1 MTYALQA
8 ALDYSKRGFSVI
20 PITWK
25 REEPNKMKKP
35 LVGWREWEHRRAD
48 ETQIRAWWKLW
59 PNAGVAIV
67 TGKISG
73 IVVMDADIYKGATIE
88 GLPPTTMIA
97 NTGGGGQHHFYKYIE
112 GARNRAGANGMDV
125 RAEGGY
131 VVAPPSM
138 HVSGTPYSWDPD
150 EEPGNITIQEMVDL
164 SPTKS
169 DLEKL
174 KAPAV
179 GPGTQSPMFERK
191 TWLLDAATDGMNEGG
206 RNDGVARLAGYYAG
220 KGLPYDLTLK
230 HCVDA
235 NAESKPPLDH
245 DEVVRT
251 VQSICNSEAR
261 KQAGETKPAPLK
273 PGQIPVD
280 DNEELEF
287 IGFDDYAEKYGG
299 KETQWLLPGFVTDC
313 TIGFFV
319 GPPGSYK
326 TWGELDMAVSIA
338 EGLPFLGHVMPE
350 RTGTVMMFQ
359 QEDSHTTISERIA
372 TIWAGR
378 VGLKKPKII
387 DGVFTWECHEKKS
400 NIQIYEKRS
409 FRFDNPNAMAN
420 LEKMLIKYKPVVIF
434 MDPFYSLVPIDDN
447 MEKAASYMFGL
458 KLLRD
463 TYNVSFF
470 MVHHTNK
477 SSLGSSGR
485 GGMWGSQFL
494 NAFLETRFD
503 FHNIAGCPS
512 SIVMQRRSKDGGPKD
527 PIRVDFDIF
536 DATSD
541 TPGEWRFN
549 TQVTDIDERR
559 MKELINP
566 DRDFDD
572 NEGGPTKKKYPK
584 RKPASAPARAPLAVV
599 PQDQQV
605 KEEAIFKIVA
615 SGKLG
620 PMNIDKLEAPLRDV
634 FDSIYNAGRIRL
646 SDDLKTYHK
655 VLTLS
660 VSSSR

>member
-1 MTYALQA
+1 
-8 ALDYSKRGFSVI
+8 
-20 PITWK
+20 
-25 REEPNKMKKP
+25 
-35 LVGWREWEHRRAD
+35 
-48 ETQIRAWWKLW
+48 
-59 PNAGVAIV
+59 
-67 TGKISG
+67 
-73 IVVMDADIYKGATIE
+73 
-88 GLPPTTMIA
+88 
-97 NTGGGGQHHFYKYIE
+97 
-112 GARNRAGANGMDV
+112 
-125 RAEGGY
+125 
-131 VVAPPSM
+131 
-138 HVSGTPYSWDPD
+138 
-150 EEPGNITIQEMVDL
+150 
-164 SPTKS
+164 
-169 DLEKL
+169 
-174 KAPAV
+174 
-179 GPGTQSPMFERK
+179 
-191 TWLLDAATDGMNEGG
+191 
-206 RNDGVARLAGYYAG
+206 
-220 KGLPYDLTLK
+220 
-230 HCVDA
+230 
-235 NAESKPPLDH
+235 
-245 DEVVRT
+245 
-251 VQSICNSEAR
+251 
-261 KQAGETKPAPLK
+261 
-273 PGQIPVD
+273 
-280 DNEELEF
+280 
-287 IGFDDYAEKYGG
+287 
-299 KETQWLLPGFVTDC
+299 
-313 TIGFFV
+313 
-319 GPPGSYK
+319 
-326 TWGELDMAVSIA
+326 
-338 EGLPFLGHVMPE
+338 MPE

-420 LEKMLIKYKPVVIF
+420 LEKMLIKYSPVVVF

-536 DATSD
+536 DATSE

-566 DRDFDD
+566 ERDFDD
-572 NEGGPTKKKYPK
+572 NEGGSTKRKYPK

-605 KEEAIFKIVA
+605 KEAAIFKIVA

-646 SDDLKTYHK
+646 SDDRKTYHK